1 MWRRFDDGIRRD
13 KSQVITDC
21 VEGKQTL
28 NQLALKH
35 GISEKTILCD
45 LESMRYVYKIA
56 KYKKVTI
63 QMDITYW
70 DRNFGLMVVRDALIG
85 VVLWHKY
92 VTHETIAYYVEGI
105 EWLKS
110 KGFKIYGGV
119 IDGMKGLPQALKP
132 IKVLMCQ
139 FHQILTARRHLTKTL
154 I

>member
-63 QMDITYW
+63 QMDNTYW
-70 DRNFGLMVVRDALIG
+70 GRDFGLMVVRAALIG
-85 VVLWHKY
+85 VDLWH
-92 VTHETIAYYVEGI
+92 
-105 EWLKS
+105 
-110 KGFKIYGGV
+110 
-119 IDGMKGLPQALKP
+119 
-132 IKVLMCQ
+132 
-139 FHQILTARRHLTKTL
+139 
-154 I
+154 

>member
-1 MWRRFDDGIRRD
+1 MWRVRGLSR
-13 KSQVITDC
+13 
-21 VEGKQTL
+21 
-28 NQLALKH
+28 
-35 GISEKTILCD
+35 ISLSYNVLPLFSADASI
-45 LESMRYVYKIA
+45 YVSFSPSYKIA

-110 KGFKIYGGV
+110 KGFKIYGVV

>member
-1 MWRRFDDGIRRD
+1 
-13 KSQVITDC
+13 
-21 VEGKQTL
+21 
-28 NQLALKH
+28 
-35 GISEKTILCD
+35 
-45 LESMRYVYKIA
+45 MRYVYKIA

-110 KGFKIYGGV
+110 KGFKIAEFNLQMQQNS
-119 IDGMKGLPQALKP
+119 D
-132 IKVLMCQ
+132 
-139 FHQILTARRHLTKTL
+139 
-154 I
+154 

>member
-1 MWRRFDDGIRRD
+1 MAF
-13 KSQVITDC
+13 Q
-21 VEGKQTL
+21 
-28 NQLALKH
+28 
-35 GISEKTILCD
+35 KTILCD

-110 KGFKIYGGV
+110 KGFKIYGVV

-139 FHQILTARRHLTKTL
+139 FHQILTGSQTSNQDLDIESYAEQLKQQIISLR
-154 I
+154 